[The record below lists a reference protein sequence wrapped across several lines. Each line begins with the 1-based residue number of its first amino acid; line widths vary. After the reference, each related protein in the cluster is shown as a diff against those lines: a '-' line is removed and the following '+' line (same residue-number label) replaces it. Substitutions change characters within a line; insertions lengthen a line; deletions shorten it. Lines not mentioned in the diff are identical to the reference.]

1 MMFADLPYLE
11 ICQHDEI
18 EGGKHNISYDNRAT
32 AIAFTYADGLETLVA
47 AGTSVYIDR
56 GYSRS
61 ESFSQA
67 RLIGSNQ
74 K

>member
-1 MMFADLPYLE
+1 MMFADLPCLE
-11 ICQHDEI
+11 TISDCDEI
-18 EGGKHNISYDNRAT
+18 KGGKQNIYDNRAT

-56 GYSRS
+56 GYSQS

-67 RLIGSNQ
+67 QSVGS
-74 K
+74 KF

>member
-11 ICQHDEI
+11 ICQRDEI
-18 EGGKHNISYDNRAT
+18 EGGKQNIYDNRAT